1 MSIYQV
7 SQTHLSVCQVSVV
20 PTCQPTHLYPL
31 LFLCVSRQHS
41 TASSATRAASGMR
54 SVAPS
59 SACSHIPALTPAA
72 RAARCTSAASTLT
85 TARSA
90 WCAAPTTRAAPST
103 GARARD
109 ARTAATLTPSVAR
122 WTASSTSAASRD
134 RKSPPQRRSV
144 SGHELCSWRGSR
156 WRWDSVTWC
165 RDVAAGG
172 GVG

>member
-7 SQTHLSVCQVSVV
+7 SQRFCLFVKCLLCLPVS
-20 PTCQPTHLYPL
+20 PLTCTLFF
-31 LFLCVSRQHS
+31 FLCVSRQHS

-54 SVAPS
+54 SAAPS
-59 SACSHIPALTPAA
+59 SACSHIRALTPAA

-90 WCAAPTTRAAPST
+90 WCAAPTTRAVPST